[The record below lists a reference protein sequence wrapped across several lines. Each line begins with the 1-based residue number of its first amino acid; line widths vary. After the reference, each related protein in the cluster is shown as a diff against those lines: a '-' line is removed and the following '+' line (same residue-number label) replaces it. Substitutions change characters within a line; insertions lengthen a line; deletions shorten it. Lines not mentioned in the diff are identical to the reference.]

1 MNFLKYRF
9 WNKFQLSRD
18 IGIDLGTA
26 NTLIHVSGKG
36 VVLQE
41 PSVVAMDLEQGIP
54 LAVGK
59 EAKLMLGRTPG
70 NIRAVRPLR
79 DGVIAD
85 FDAAEQMIK
94 TFIQKCNEGKGIV
107 APRIVIGIPSGVTS
121 VERRAVREAGL
132 AGAREV
138 HLIDEP
144 VAAAIGASLP
154 VTEPIGTMIVD
165 IGGLSLIHI

>member
-1 MNFLKYRF
+1 MIFNRF
-9 WNKFQLSRD
+9 KFSRD

-41 PSVVAMDLEQGIP
+41 PSVVAMDLEEGIP

-79 DGVIAD
+79 DCLLYTSPSPR
-85 FDAAEQMIK
+85 DA
-94 TFIQKCNEGKGIV
+94 
-107 APRIVIGIPSGVTS
+107 IPSRMPS
-121 VERRAVREAGL
+121 SA
-132 AGAREV
+132 
-138 HLIDEP
+138 
-144 VAAAIGASLP
+144 
-154 VTEPIGTMIVD
+154 
-165 IGGLSLIHI
+165 

>member
-1 MNFLKYRF
+1 MIFNRF
-9 WNKFQLSRD
+9 KFSRD

-41 PSVVAMDLEQGIP
+41 PSVVAMDLEEGVP

-94 TFIQKCNEGKGIV
+94 TFIQ
-107 APRIVIGIPSGVTS
+107 
-121 VERRAVREAGL
+121 
-132 AGAREV
+132 
-138 HLIDEP
+138 
-144 VAAAIGASLP
+144 
-154 VTEPIGTMIVD
+154 
-165 IGGLSLIHI
+165 

>member
-1 MNFLKYRF
+1 MIFNRF
-9 WNKFQLSRD
+9 KFSRD

-41 PSVVAMDLEQGIP
+41 PSVVAMDLEEGVP
-54 LAVGK
+54 LAVGE

-94 TFIQKCNEGKGIV
+94 TFIQKCNEGRGIL
-107 APRIVIGIPSGVTS
+107 APRIVIGIPVSYTH
-121 VERRAVREAGL
+121 L
-132 AGAREV
+132 TLPTNREV
-138 HLIDEP
+138 
-144 VAAAIGASLP
+144 
-154 VTEPIGTMIVD
+154 
-165 IGGLSLIHI
+165 